1 MTTTY
6 DLLVVGSGPGGQ
18 AAAITAAKLG
28 KRVGLIERKPYLGG
42 VSLQTGTIPSK
53 ALREAAFLVSRFA
66 AKGMREALYRKFD
79 LSADFLGE
87 AIERKNVVVDNKE
100 SVLLSQLLRHGV
112 TIIPGEASFTDAH
125 TLRVRSASG
134 SEDVLQADVIVLATG
149 SRPRRPP
156 QVPFDKVRVLDST
169 SILNMRRLPQRMLV
183 VGGGVIACEF
193 ATMFAP
199 LGVKVTL
206 IDHHRQP
213 LAYLDQDVAGR
224 LVDQMLDMGMNLHME
239 TQVRDIQRRDE
250 AVVVH
255 TDGDEQLEADCL
267 LYALGR
273 QPNYDKL
280 GIEQAGLVADDH
292 GWVRID
298 DDHRTAVAHIYIIGD
313 LAGAPALASTAMEQ
327 GRRVAQC
334 AFGTADAASRAP
346 LPMAIYTIPELSYI
360 GETERQ
366 LSERQA
372 DYVVGVAEFSDTA
385 RGQIIGD
392 YRGMLKLL
400 AERPSGRILGV
411 HIIGEAASELIH
423 VGQMAMACGKPVHT
437 LAANVF
443 NYPTLAE
450 CYQTAAQLCA
460 DRLNDPRRAHGS
472 APPD

>member
-1 MTTTY
+1 MAETTY

-28 KRVGLIERKPYLGG
+28 RRVALIERKPYLGG

-79 LSADFLGE
+79 LSADFLAE
-87 AIERKNVVVDNKE
+87 AIERKNTVVDNKA
-100 SVLLSQLLRHGV
+100 SVLLSQLLRHGI
-112 TIIPGEASFTDAH
+112 TIIPGEASFVDPH
-125 TLRVRSASG
+125 TLRVRTRTG
-134 SEDVLQADVIVLATG
+134 SEETLSAAVIVLATG
-149 SRPRRPP
+149 SRPRRPAD
-156 QVPFDKVRVLDST
+156 VPFDKERVLDST
-169 SILNMRRLPQRMLV
+169 SILNMRRLPRSMLV
-183 VGGGVIACEF
+183 IGGGVIACEF

-213 LAYLDQDVAGR
+213 LAYLDQDIAGR
-224 LVDQMLDMGMNLHME
+224 LVDQMLDMGLSL
-239 TQVRDIQRRDE
+239 
-250 AVVVH
+250 
-255 TDGDEQLEADCL
+255 QLETRVAEIKRLGPTVELRTEAGERHNADCL

-273 QPNYDKL
+273 QPNYDSL
-280 GIEQAGLVADDH
+280 DIEQAGLRADDN
-292 GWVRID
+292 GWVRINQD
-298 DDHRTAVAHIYIIGD
+298 QQTAAGHIYIIGD

-327 GRRVAQC
+327 GRRVSQHAFAAAGAEC
-334 AFGTADAASRAP
+334 AAP

-366 LSERQA
+366 LVGRQA
-372 DYVVGVAEFSDTA
+372 QYVVGVAEFADTA

-411 HIIGEAASELIH
+411 HIIGEAASELVH
-423 VGQMAMACGKPVHT
+423 VGQMAMACGSPVDT
-437 LAANVF
+437 LASNVF

-450 CYQTAAQLCA
+450 CYQSAAQACSDQL
-460 DRLNDPRRAHGS
+460 RP
-472 APPD
+472 

>member
-1 MTTTY
+1 MTY

-28 KRVGLIERKPYLGG
+28 RRVGLIERKPYLGG

-66 AKGMREALYRKFD
+66 AKGMREALYRKSD
-79 LSADFLGE
+79 LSTDFLAE
-87 AIERKNVVVDNKE
+87 AIRRKDAVVDNKE
-100 SVLLSQLLRHGV
+100 SVLLSQLLRHGI
-112 TIIPGEASFTDAH
+112 TIIPGEASFVDEH
-125 TLRVRSASG
+125 TLRVRTSAG
-134 SEDVLQADVIVLATG
+134 SEETLSAAVIVLAAG

-156 QVPFDKVRVLDST
+156 AVPFDKERVLDST
-169 SILNMRRLPQRMLV
+169 SILNMRRLPRSLLV
-183 VGGGVIACEF
+183 IGGGVIACEF

-199 LGVKVTL
+199 LGVKVIL

-213 LAYLDQDVAGR
+213 LAYLDQDIAGR
-224 LVDQMLDMGMNLHME
+224 LVDQMLDMGLSLHME
-239 TQVRDIQRRDE
+239 TRVAEIRRLDHMVELRTE
-250 AVVVH
+250 A
-255 TDGDEQLEADCL
+255 GERYSADCL

-273 QPNYDKL
+273 QPNYDNL
-280 GIEQAGLVADDH
+280 AIEQAGLVADDN
-292 GWVRID
+292 GWVRINQ
-298 DDHRTAVAHIYIIGD
+298 DHQTAVGHIYIIGD

-327 GRRVAQC
+327 GRRVARH
-334 AFGTADAASRAP
+334 AFAAADAEARAP

-366 LSERQA
+366 LADRQA
-372 DYVVGVAEFSDTA
+372 QYVVGVAEFADTA

-423 VGQMAMACGKPVHT
+423 VGQMAMACGNPVSA

-450 CYQTAAQLCA
+450 CYQHAAQACSDQL
-460 DRLNDPRRAHGS
+460 PRR
-472 APPD
+472 